1 MELNELQSLWIENDK
16 KISDSIRFNKE
27 ILRRM
32 LMSKP
37 EKRFNWIKIKA
48 EISLFSPIIL
58 FLALLVT
65 DIQFR
70 LTLNFYIGLG
80 LFAVIYVTNYVW
92 GIRYFL
98 LIRKI
103 DFSGAI
109 LSLKKEI
116 AELEKYKIKITRI
129 SYMLMPFAILG
140 IFLMLIQKPI
150 YTAESIVMLVLIVLV
165 YISSIYYTFKYSI
178 YERFRKLNKE
188 IAEIEEL
195 EKE

>member
-1 MELNELQSLWIENDK
+1 LGY
-16 KISDSIRFNKE
+16 KI
-27 ILRRM
+27 
-32 LMSKP
+32 
-37 EKRFNWIKIKA
+37 
-48 EISLFSPIIL
+48 
-58 FLALLVT
+58 
-65 DIQFR
+65 
-70 LTLNFYIGLG
+70 
-80 LFAVIYVTNYVW
+80 
-92 GIRYFL
+92 FL

-103 DFSGAI
+103 DFSESI

-129 SYMLMPFAILG
+129 SYMFMPFAILG

-150 YTAESIVMLVLIVLV
+150 YNAESIVMLALIVLV